1 MYRLCICRSHR
12 VYTEYSTSIII
23 TTQDGNR
30 YAKQKSQLS
39 QKGRALCLTSSA
51 VFYYLFIYLF
61 ENRRQR
67 TGIGHYH
74 AMKMK

>member
-1 MYRLCICRSHR
+1 MATGTQNKNLSCRR
-12 VYTEYSTSIII
+12 KAA
-23 TTQDGNR
+23 R
-30 YAKQKSQLS
+30 
-39 QKGRALCLTSSA
+39 LCLTSSA